1 MIFAFS
7 STIGPVPIN
16 CTLSERH
23 FSGVEITG
31 NPIETGAEVHDHAY
45 LLPKEVSLEVAD
57 ELAVA
62 TLAALV
68 RFQESRVPFTL
79 VTGLRVYQNMMIRNI
94 ESVRDSTHSRILK
107 ATVDLQEVIIVD
119 TAYATGDAGSDAD
132 IAGQPGGR
140 ESTLQARPTPSRAG
154 DALTA
159 DRVTGTIQRGD
170 APAVP
175 APLAGNSVDAV
186 RNLGMVRELF
196 G

>member
-7 STIGPVPIN
+7 SAIGPVPIN
-16 CTLSERH
+16 CFLRERH

-45 LLPKEVSLEVAD
+45 LLPKEVSLEIAD
-57 ELAVA
+57 ENAVSALA
-62 TLAALV
+62 TLT
-68 RFQESRVPFTL
+68 RFQESRRPFTL
-79 VTGLRVYQNMMIRNI
+79 VTGLQVYSNMMIRNI
-94 ESVRDSTHSRILK
+94 EAVQDSIHSRILK

-119 TAYATGDAGSDAD
+119 TAYATGDAGSDTGV
-132 IAGQPGGR
+132 AGQPGGR
-140 ESTLQARPTPSRAG
+140 GSTSQARPTPSRAG

-170 APAVP
+170 APSLPV
-175 APLAGNSVDAV
+175 PLAGNSVDAV
-186 RNLGMVRELF
+186 RNREMLRGLF